1 MRLIL
6 TALIIFIA
14 GVIVY
19 TVLPM
24 GTDTVNAEEGTPIV
38 AVQIPSELGEIAM
51 IGKRGFD
58 TKCSSC
64 HGENAVGKN
73 GVAPPLI
80 HKIYEPSH
88 HGDESF
94 QRAVAMGVRLIG
106 LSSMFGHINS
116 LHLYSPQNL
125 NSYKCH
131 EPQQHL
137 FLIEP
142 AVLPLSVPALY
153 SLATEIGLNQ
163 RQLPVP

>member
-6 TALIIFIA
+6 TALIIFIV
-14 GVIVY
+14 GVTSY

-38 AVQIPSELGEIAM
+38 AVQIPTELSEIAM

-94 QRAVAMGVRLIG
+94 QRAVAMGVRAHHWKFGNMPAIDG
-106 LSSMFGHINS
+106 LTRANVKAI
-116 LHLYSPQNL
+116 
-125 NSYKCH
+125 
-131 EPQQHL
+131 
-137 FLIEP
+137 
-142 AVLPLSVPALY
+142 
-153 SLATEIGLNQ
+153 TEYVRELQ
-163 RQLPVP
+163 RYNNID